1 MVLRNKIF
9 RSHHCIFTSLL
20 SSHLGNECGS
30 LHCYKFESSPPKEKG
45 YFVQSVVESGSA
57 EAASQH
63 LQPDQ
68 IVIQLVI
75 QITTR
80 TDNKTFLIRKAH
92 LRQRQ
97 SLKGAKK
104 AFLNKTNT
112 DS

>member
-1 MVLRNKIF
+1 M
-9 RSHHCIFTSLL
+9 
-20 SSHLGNECGS
+20 
-30 LHCYKFESSPPKEKG
+30 
-45 YFVQSVVESGSA
+45 QSVVESGSA

-68 IVIQLVI
+68 IVIQ
-75 QITTR
+75 ITTR

-92 LRQRQ
+92 LWQRQ